1 MTIICSLKYPKTQIS
16 NENTVHKV
24 SLDVAKLSKLA
35 ADACEAEEEEVE
47 ILLPK
52 VNGTILQKV
61 LDFCEHHEKVEAS

>member
-1 MTIICSLKYPKTQIS
+1 
-16 NENTVHKV
+16 
-24 SLDVAKLSKLA
+24 LDVAKLSKIA
-35 ADACEAEEEEVE
+35 AHLCEESEEEEDVE

>member
-1 MTIICSLKYPKTQIS
+1 
-16 NENTVHKV
+16 
-24 SLDVAKLSKLA
+24 LDVAKLSKLA
-35 ADACEAEEEEVE
+35 ADACEAEEEEEVE

>member
-1 MTIICSLKYPKTQIS
+1 
-16 NENTVHKV
+16 
-24 SLDVAKLSKLA
+24 LDVAKLSKLA